1 MVSRKENKMNLL
13 RTLWGWL
20 TSLFTEA
27 PPPAIE
33 EQECCEEVCEIE
45 EDCCDHEDCE
55 SEEETLPELITEDV
69 EELPEPKP
77 VEKAQEPEVSALAGE
92 LLRQVLLSEGVS
104 ERVIEKYS
112 IVETFEEWY
121 EGALD
126 VDSVHASIQD
136 FKAAKGGV
144 IKSKLSKLS

>member
-1 MVSRKENKMNLL
+1 MNLL
-13 RTLWGWL
+13 QTLWGWL
-20 TSLFTEA
+20 ASLFAKA
-27 PPPAIE
+27 PAPAIE
-33 EQECCEEVCEIE
+33 EQECCEEECEIE

-55 SEEETLPELITEDV
+55 PEEETLPELVTEEV
-69 EELPEPKP
+69 EELTEPEP
-77 VEKAQEPEVSALAGE
+77 VEEAQEPELSATAGE
-92 LLRQVLLSEGVS
+92 LLRQVLLSKGVS